1 MAQVSCFLICCCDFC
16 FLSAEWQRPEA
27 VGDLDK
33 IAMRVSFLGLG
44 GSRLQFLTI
53 ATRALDKKLGLV

>member
-1 MAQVSCFLICCCDFC
+1 MAAAMTFVFC
-16 FLSAEWQRPEA
+16 LLSGKGPKA

-33 IAMRVSFLGLG
+33 IAMCVSFLGWG
-44 GSRLQFLTI
+44 GSRLQFLTT